1 MDQVVLT
8 FAVGPRIF
16 SLNGMSENHRFY
28 LQKMAQRRQSRQAD
42 RPLRAHLEEILGVVR
57 ECEARWALEDRIDRR
72 LGLG

>member
-8 FAVGPRIF
+8 FAAGPRIF

-28 LQKMAQRRQSRQAD
+28 LEKMAQRRQSRQAD

>member
-1 MDQVVLT
+1 
-8 FAVGPRIF
+8 
-16 SLNGMSENHRFY
+16 MSENYRFY
-28 LQKMAQRRQSRQAD
+28 LEKMAQRRQSRQAD